1 MGITIA
7 NRDLGLR
14 TDGRKPKRIGGYLLA
29 EEGKEIMNQ
38 VNDLTEAVIDLQDGT
53 VDLTDLNLTGELT
66 VDTISGNTGTGV
78 NISGVYLNSGYTFT
92 DLLDEYTPSAG
103 VTTTSTFI
111 IDKNGLVATPSLV
124 VGRSGNGFYEVSPTQ
139 LGASVSDTL
148 VAMFNANGIAT
159 NAIEEQVT
167 DTGVSV
173 DGLTIKD
180 GSTGKRVAATAT
192 ADGLTTGLLTGSD
205 QFVTVTAED
214 PNHIITLPLSTG
226 IIVGTTIE
234 GYVGANG
241 FELRVDASEATTAT
255 INGVTTNVEAAIP
268 AATYFVA
275 KLVAAR
281 KWLVFG
287 YDQTG
292 SNFAIIP
299 DAV

>member
-53 VDLTDLNLTGELT
+53 
-66 VDTISGNTGTGV
+66 
-78 NISGVYLNSGYTFT
+78 
-92 DLLDEYTPSAG
+92 
-103 VTTTSTFI
+103 
-111 IDKNGLVATPSLV
+111 
-124 VGRSGNGFYEVSPTQ
+124 
-139 LGASVSDTL
+139 
-148 VAMFNANGIAT
+148 
-159 NAIEEQVT
+159 
-167 DTGVSV
+167 
-173 DGLTIKD
+173 
-180 GSTGKRVAATAT
+180 KRVAATAT